1 MAKLTSDPLDVLL
14 LSDEWGTRTVLEKCV
29 PLSREQFHRP
39 FEIGLGS
46 LHNVLTHIVGV
57 MRRWADRIDGRE
69 PLRPALAPIPVRPDI
84 PHDGRDR
91 TPAELL
97 ELLAEAGT
105 DLRGIA
111 AKWRA
116 KPDGLASLVHLDWPQ
131 PDGGVKRYT
140 FTRGCCLTHVC
151 THGMYHRAQC
161 MNMLRHLKVAG
172 LSDNLPEVDPIDW
185 QAEVESPGVV
195 IA

>member
-1 MAKLTSDPLDVLL
+1 MAKLTSDPLDILL
-14 LSDEWGTRTVLEKCV
+14 LSDEWGTRTVLEACV
-29 PLSREQFHRP
+29 PLPREQFHRP

-69 PLRPALAPIPVRPDI
+69 PLRPSLAPIPARPDI
-84 PHDGRDR
+84 PHEGRDR

-97 ELLAEAGT
+97 ELLTEAGA
-105 DLRGIA
+105 DLRAVA

-116 KPDGLASLVHLDWPQ
+116 KPDGLASLVHLEWPQ
-131 PDGGVKRYT
+131 PDGSVKRHT
-140 FTRGCCLTHVC
+140 FTRGCCLVHVC

-161 MNMLRHLKVAG
+161 MNMLRHLKVPG
-172 LSDNLPEVDPIDW
+172 LSDRLPEVDPIDW
-185 QAEVESPGVV
+185 QAEVESPGVEV
-195 IA
+195 